1 MNYIFKTIK
10 KVGGN
15 KDNFIRPFE
24 TNKIKFKRTRKWV
37 WRWKKSKEIK
47 NKKKQS
53 EDNVI
58 KSVKKLSKLKMKMN
72 QAKTE

>member
-10 KVGGN
+10 KMGGN
-15 KDNFIRPFE
+15 KDNFIRAFE

-37 WRWKKSKEIK
+37 WWWKKSKEIK
-47 NKKKQS
+47 NEKQS

-58 KSVKKLSKLKMKMN
+58 KSVKKLSKLKMKMK